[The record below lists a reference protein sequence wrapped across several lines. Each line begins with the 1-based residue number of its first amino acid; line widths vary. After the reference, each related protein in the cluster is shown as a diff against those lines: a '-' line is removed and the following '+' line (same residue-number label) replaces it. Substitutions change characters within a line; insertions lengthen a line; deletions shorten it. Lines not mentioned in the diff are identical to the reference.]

1 MGNTVGKDDLTYYQE
16 LILNAL
22 SQFGLKILAAI
33 IFWVAG
39 RWLIGVLVG
48 IVRRSLE
55 RQKVDPTVLRYL
67 GSAITVTLNVLLVIA
82 ILGYFGLQ
90 TTTFAALIAAAGV
103 AIGVAWSGL
112 LAHFAAGAL
121 MIVLRPIKVG
131 DFVTVGGIT
140 GTVTELGLFATTLN
154 TPDNIQVVVGNNKV
168 LGDTIHNYSHNAHR
182 RVDLQCQLSDAA
194 DLAMVVSLIEEKVA
208 LIPNVLQTP
217 PVEVAILENNLL
229 GPLLAVRPSCNNEHY
244 WQVYFDT
251 NRVLRDELGRAGV
264 PGPVPGQRLW
274 VTQN

>member
-1 MGNTVGKDDLTYYQE
+1 MGKDDLTYYQE

-22 SQFGLKILAAI
+22 SEFGLKVLAALA
-33 IFWVAG
+33 FWVFG
-39 RWLIGVLVG
+39 RWLIGALVSV
-48 IVRRSLE
+48 VRRSLE

-131 DFVTVGGIT
+131 DFVTIGGIT

-154 TPDNIQVVVGNNKV
+154 TADNIQVVIGNNKV
-168 LGDTIHNYSHNAHR
+168 LGDTIHNYSHNAYR
-182 RVDLQCQLSDAA
+182 RVDLQCQLADNA
-194 DLAMVVSLIEEKVA
+194 DLPVVVNLIKEKVS
-208 LIPNVLQTP
+208 LIPNVLQNP
-217 PVEVAILENNLL
+217 AVEVAILENNLL
-229 GPLLAVRPSCNNEHY
+229 GPLLAVRPSCHNEHY

-251 NRVLRDELGRAGV
+251 NSVLRDELNKAGV
-264 PGPVPGQRLW
+264 PAPVPGQRVW

>member
-1 MGNTVGKDDLTYYQE
+1 MNKEDLTYYQE
-16 LILNAL
+16 LMVNAL
-22 SQFGLKILAAI
+22 SEFGLKIIAALF
-33 IFWVAG
+33 FWVAG
-39 RWLIGVLVG
+39 RWLIGVLISV
-48 IVRRSLE
+48 VRRSLE
-55 RQKVDPTVLRYL
+55 QQKVDQTVLRYL

-82 ILGYFGLQ
+82 ILGYFGVQ

-112 LAHFAAGAL
+112 LTHFAAGAL

-154 TPDNIQVVVGNNKV
+154 TPDNVQVVVGNNKV
-168 LGDTIHNYSHNAHR
+168 LGDTIHNFSHNAYR
-182 RVDLQCQLSDAA
+182 RVDLRCQLSDEVDLAVVA
-194 DLAMVVSLIEEKVA
+194 DLIKEKVA

-217 PVEVAILENNLL
+217 AVEVDILENNFF

-244 WQVYFDT
+244 WQVYFET
-251 NRVLRDELGRAGV
+251 NRVLLLFRSSVAGLPRV
-264 PGPVPGQRLW
+264 AESSMLR
-274 VTQN
+274 